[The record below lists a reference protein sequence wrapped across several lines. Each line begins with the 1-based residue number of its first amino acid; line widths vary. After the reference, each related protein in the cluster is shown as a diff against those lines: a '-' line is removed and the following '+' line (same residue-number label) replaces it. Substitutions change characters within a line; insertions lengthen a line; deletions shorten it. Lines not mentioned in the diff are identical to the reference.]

1 MTSAIL
7 IIEDSVDDQRLYQ
20 RALKNCDYSL
30 AMVPT
35 AEIALALLPDLKPD
49 LIMLDYKLPDL
60 DGLSFLKKLA
70 EHSRA
75 AIPILMLTGEGSEAV
90 AVEAMKN
97 GADDYLVKDTGGGY
111 LRLLPGTIERVLNAH
126 AQRVQTQ
133 RLQALHKR
141 VVDTSID
148 GFWMT
153 DLTGNLL
160 EANESYARISGY
172 SVEELMSMHIS
183 QLEAMEQSA
192 EEVQTHIAK
201 IIAQGHDRFETR
213 HRHKNGHEI
222 DIEVS
227 VTYMAESQLLCVFCR
242 DITERKATEE
252 QIRSLA
258 FYDALTQLPNRRL
271 LDDRLSQ
278 AMTASKRSGRY
289 GALMFLDMDNFKPLN
304 DRYGHLA
311 GDLLLVEAA
320 QRISSCVRETDTVA
334 RFGGDEFMVMLG
346 ELEADQTESAAKS
359 GIVAEKI
366 RTILAEPYVLTFQQ
380 EGKEKMTIEHHCT
393 SSIGVALFINHEAET
408 EDIVKYADLAMYQAK
423 RDGRNSIRFFEPRM
437 LSC

>member
-7 IIEDSVDDQRLYQ
+7 IIEDSIDDQRLYQ

-30 AMVPT
+30 VMAPT

-70 EHSRA
+70 EYSHA

-141 VVDTSID
+141 VIDTSID

-153 DLTGNLL
+153 DLMGNLL

-172 SVEELMSMHIS
+172 PVKELVGMHIS
-183 QLEAMEQSA
+183 QLEAMEQSS

-201 IIAQGHDRFETR
+201 TIAQGHDRFETR
-213 HRHKNGHEI
+213 HRHKDGHEI

-227 VTYMAESQLLCVFCR
+227 VTCMTESQRLCVFCR
-242 DITERKATEE
+242 DITE
-252 QIRSLA
+252 
-258 FYDALTQLPNRRL
+258 
-271 LDDRLSQ
+271 
-278 AMTASKRSGRY
+278 SKRAEEVLRKSENR
-289 GALMFLDMDNFKPLN
+289 F
-304 DRYGHLA
+304 RT
-311 GDLLLVEAA
+311 LVENAPLC
-320 QRISSCVRETDTVA
+320 IHE
-334 RFGGDEFMVMLG
+334 
-346 ELEADQTESAAKS
+346 
-359 GIVAEKI
+359 
-366 RTILAEPYVLTFQQ
+366 
-380 EGKEKMTIEHHCT
+380 
-393 SSIGVALFINHEAET
+393 IG
-408 EDIVKYADLAMYQAK
+408 
-423 RDGRNSIRFFEPRM
+423 RDGRLTSMNRAGLLMMGARDECEVQGFYIWTR
-437 LSC
+437 